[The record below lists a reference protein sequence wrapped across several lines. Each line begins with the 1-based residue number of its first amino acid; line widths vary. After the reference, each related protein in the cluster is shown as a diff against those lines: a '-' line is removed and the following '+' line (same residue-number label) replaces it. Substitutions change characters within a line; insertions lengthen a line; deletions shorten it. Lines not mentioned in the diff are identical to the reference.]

1 MAKVERAKPDGP
13 LGISDSR
20 LAHRL
25 VDWNRISG
33 DATAAVYS
41 DPKRVRNGWAV
52 LSGHI

>member
-1 MAKVERAKPDGP
+1 MERAKPDGP

-25 VDWNRISG
+25 DVDWNRISG